1 MPKFNAYVSVYK
13 DPAEHVEFAPGDDV
27 PDWALP
33 LVGDHVLD
41 DREEETDVRLTD
53 PHYEEDED
61 AVQFSTPITLPT
73 DGSTVADDVDEDADE
88 SKYADLSK
96 DELKEIAE
104 ERGLAV
110 SGTKAELRARLE
122 EDDEDSD
129 EDDEE

>member
-41 DREEETDVRLTD
+41 AREEEDDVRLGD
-53 PHYEEDED
+53 PHYEEDSPE
-61 AVQFSTPITLPT
+61 VQFSTPITLPT
-73 DGSTVADDVDEDADE
+73 NGETVADDVDEE
-88 SKYADLSK
+88 PEGEYSDLTK
-96 DELKEIAE
+96 DELKELAE

-110 SGTKAELRARLE
+110 SGTKAELIARLE
-122 EDDEDSD
+122 EDDNS
-129 EDDEE
+129 EDDEEE

>member
-41 DREEETDVRLTD
+41 SREEEEDVRLGD

-61 AVQFSTPITLPT
+61 TVQYSTPINLPPARPE
-73 DGSTVADDVDEDADE
+73 VADNVESDDAGEYD
-88 SKYADLSK
+88 DLTK
-96 DELKEIAE
+96 DELKELAE

-110 SGTKAELRARLE
+110 SGTKAELIARLE
-122 EDDEDSD
+122 EDDNTD